1 MGFIKTLSKDKGKR
15 KSTVI
20 KIFFAIISIGILTFG
35 VYLVNRYLIPRVDAS
50 ITDEKTAKT
59 EEKYEITEN
68 TYKSNEVEI
77 KIDKKEQGEGKDK
90 ITYYIADI
98 KIENPDRIKRAFAK
112 DQVGTNIVEKM
123 NSITSRNNA
132 ILAING
138 DYYAF
143 RKNGIIISDSQ
154 IYRNV
159 PTREGL
165 AIYKDG
171 TMKTYDEKSTTAEEL
186 IENGVKETLSFG
198 PVLVRDGKADAN
210 YETYAVDD
218 DNIIRGNIAT
228 ENPRTGIGYYDKNHY
243 CFIVVDGRR
252 EGYSKGVTLNE
263 FAQIFEELGC
273 ELAYNLDGGNSSNMY
288 FMNKKVN
295 ISSQPGDGER
305 EISDILYI
313 Y

>member
-1 MGFIKTLSKDKGKR
+1 MMKIIKNQKNKL
-15 KSTVI
+15 I
-20 KIFFAIISIGILTFG
+20 KIIFSIISIGVLIFG
-35 VYLVNRYLIPRVDAS
+35 IYLLNRYLIPRVDAK
-50 ITDEKTAKT
+50 IANAKTEKT
-59 EEKYEITEN
+59 EEKYEVTEN
-68 TYKSNEVEI
+68 AYKSNEIEI

-90 ITYYIADI
+90 VTYYIADI

-112 DQVGTNIVEKM
+112 DQVGINIVEKM
-123 NSITSRNNA
+123 HDITSRNNA

-143 RKNGIIISDSQ
+143 RKNGIIIGNSQ
-154 IYRNV
+154 IYRDV
-159 PTREGL
+159 PAREGL

-171 TMKTYDEKSTTAEEL
+171 TMKIYDEKSTTAENL
-186 IENGVKETLSFG
+186 IADGVKETLSFG

-218 DNIIRGNIAT
+218 DNIIRGNIAI

-263 FAQIFEELGC
+263 FAQIFEGLGC
-273 ELAYNLDGGNSSNMY
+273 QLAYNLDGGNSANMY